1 MIKLKLGEPKKDYV
15 KKYENIICILILFF
29 LIALYVI
36 YKYTKAKHSIFDNII
51 LALSLIVMLIL
62 LYSCV
67 ISWNKILLM
76 VAHFSFIIILFIA
89 FFSKNNGIL
98 FCYLLTIILTLLIW
112 KFNNNRCIFDRLIL
126 EIEIFNKKFKSKDA
140 ITNDVMYWLLAIYIV
155 KMIYNYYN
163 P

>member
-1 MIKLKLGEPKKDYV
+1 
-15 KKYENIICILILFF
+15 
-29 LIALYVI
+29 
-36 YKYTKAKHSIFDNII
+36 
-51 LALSLIVMLIL
+51 MLLL

-76 VAHFSFIIILFIA
+76 VAHFSFVIILFIA

-112 KFNNNRCIFDRLIL
+112 KFNNNRCIFDKLIL
-126 EIEIFNKKFKSKDA
+126 EIEIFNIKIKSKDA